1 MPPVPSITSPRYC
14 DRYAIGL
21 TGGIASGKST
31 VAARFAVLGA
41 AVVDTD
47 SVAHELTAPQGAA
60 MPAIEHAFGENY
72 LNTDGSLN
80 RAAMRALVFA
90 QPDKRKVLESILH
103 PMIHNLT
110 QAQGNTMA
118 GSYVVFV
125 VPLLVES
132 RKWRNQVDRI
142 AVVDCDPAL
151 QMARLIQRPGVNAEQ
166 ASQIIAV
173 QAKRE
178 TRLAAADDVISNYA
192 DTQALLGRVDA
203 LHHEYLLRSARH
215 IRARA

>member
-1 MPPVPSITSPRYC
+1 MTLVWPTTLPRYC
-14 DRYAIGL
+14 DRHAIGL

-47 SVAHELTAPQGAA
+47 AVAHELTAPQGAA
-60 MPAIEHAFGENY
+60 MPAIEQAFGENY
-72 LNTDGSLN
+72 LNPDGSLN
-80 RAAMRALVFA
+80 RTAMRALVFA
-90 QPDKRKVLESILH
+90 QPDKRKILESILH

-110 QAQGNTMA
+110 QARGNTMA
-118 GSYVVFV
+118 GPYVVFV

-132 RKWRNQVDRI
+132 NKWRSQVDRI
-142 AVVDCDPAL
+142 AVVDCDPAV

-173 QAKRE
+173 QAMRE
-178 TRLAAADDVISNYA
+178 VRLAAADDVISNHA
-192 DTQALLGRVDA
+192 DTLTLLGRVDV
-203 LHHEYLLRSARH
+203 LHDEYLQRSARH
-215 IRARA
+215 IRTRA

>member
-1 MPPVPSITSPRYC
+1 MPLVTPLILSRYC

-31 VAARFAVLGA
+31 VATRFATLGA

-47 SVAHELTAPQGAA
+47 VVAHELTAPQGEA
-60 MPAIEHAFGENY
+60 MPAIEQAFGKDY
-72 LNTDGSLN
+72 LNSDGSLN

-90 QPDKRKVLESILH
+90 QPEQRKVLEGILH
-103 PMIHNLT
+103 PMIHHRT
-110 QAQGNTMA
+110 QALGNTVA

-132 RKWRNQVDRI
+132 SQWRGQVDRI

-151 QMARLIQRPGVNAEQ
+151 QQARLVQRPGLNTEQ
-166 ASQIIAV
+166 ATQIMAA
-173 QAKRE
+173 QAARE
-178 TRLAAADDVISNYA
+178 TRLGAADDVIANHA
-192 DTQALLGRVDA
+192 DTLALLRRVNS
-203 LHHEYLLRSARH
+203 LHCDYLQQSEH
-215 IRARA
+215 HTHTRA